1 MPGYTLTPQST
12 QWLGYHTASPHHL
25 TTTRSGPTHPHTTT
39 QKAATCASGRLV
51 SLIHHGRAC
60 TGTGIST
67 RYPSTTP
74 DGLALGPDSPWEE
87 KLNPGTLSHPADKIL
102 TCHSLLMPAF
112 SLAYPPPPVTQQLP
126 RAHDAPLPNHKRG
139 FRGFGGALKPHYIV
153 GAQPLDQ

>member
-1 MPGYTLTPQST
+1 M
-12 QWLGYHTASPHHL
+12 
-25 TTTRSGPTHPHTTT
+25 R
-39 QKAATCASGRLV
+39 ASGRLV

-112 SLAYPPPPVTQQLP
+112 SLAYPPPPVTWQLP

-139 FRGFGGALKPHYIV
+139 FRGFGGALQPHYIV